1 MTSIQ
6 EALRQARSFLKNT
19 ASSSSMDAE
28 LLLAHCL
35 KKSRQYLYT
44 YPEYEL
50 SELERT
56 MYQQALHACSEG
68 YPLAYVTGQRS
79 FWSLNLSVNQACLIP
94 RPETELLVELALSL
108 LKSSSEVSLLDLG
121 TGSGAIALA
130 LASECPHWQIS
141 ATDISE
147 AALALAQNNADV
159 LKAQGLH
166 FICSDWFSAVPQ
178 QSFHAIVSNPP
189 YLAVDDPHLQ
199 QGALRFEPETA
210 LSSGPEGLDAL
221 HTIIQQAP
229 AFLIEGGFL
238 LLEHGFQQKNA
249 VQQSLRENAYTRIQT
264 WQDHQGHDRV
274 TIGWR

>member
-6 EALRQARSFLKNT
+6 DALRQARSFLKNT

-35 KKSRQYLYT
+35 KKSRHYLYT
-44 YPEYEL
+44 YPEFEL
-50 SELERT
+50 SEQEWT
-56 MYQQALHACSEG
+56 MYQHDLRACSEG

-79 FWSLNLSVNQACLIP
+79 FWSFNLSVNQACLIP
-94 RPETELLVELALSL
+94 RPETELLVELSLSL

-130 LASECPHWQIS
+130 LASECPHWQIT

-159 LKAQGLH
+159 LKAQGLR
-166 FICSDWFSAVPQ
+166 FICSDWFNAVPQ

-199 QGALRFEPETA
+199 QGALRFEPKTA

-274 TIGWR
+274 TVGWR